1 MTFKSQGFALGID
14 VGGTKIAGGLV
25 SLADGSVLL
34 HRRIPTHAAR
44 GGSESFQDLCAL
56 VRGLRDEAMTLG
68 HAPAVCGVGLPEI
81 VTKDGT
87 IVSNAILGWQ
97 HLGAPEALSRI
108 LPTRLDADV
117 RSAALAEAHW
127 GAGRGLSQF
136 LYVTVGTGIS
146 ACLVIDGRPYVGS
159 QGLTGTM
166 ASNPMFSN
174 DADDRPMR
182 GATLE
187 NYAAG
192 PALLYRFQK
201 RFPGL
206 ASSTPEVLALASQG
220 HKGAHEIVQSGAELL
235 GYSIGHLV
243 NTLDP
248 AAVVIGGGLGLA
260 GGLYA
265 ETLQSATRMQIW
277 SDLHRNVPIIPA
289 TTGNHAGILGSAL
302 HAAQTSAS

>member
-1 MTFKSQGFALGID
+1 MKFKSHGFALGID
-14 VGGTKIAGGLV
+14 VGGTKMAGGLV

-44 GGSESFQDLCAL
+44 GGKESLQDLCTL
-56 VRGLRDEAMTLG
+56 VRSLRDEALALG
-68 HAPAVCGVGLPEI
+68 HAPGVCGVGLPEI
-81 VTKDGT
+81 VTKDGE

-97 HLGAPEALSRI
+97 ALGVQACLSQI

-117 RSAALAEAHW
+117 RSAALAEARW

-146 ACLVIDGRPYVGS
+146 ACLVIDGTPYVGTH
-159 QGLTGTM
+159 GLTGTM

-174 DADDRPMR
+174 DTEDRPQR

-192 PALLYRFQK
+192 PALLARFEK
-201 RFPGL
+201 RFPGQ
-206 ASSTPEVLALASQG
+206 ASSTPDILALASQG
-220 HKGAHEIVQSGAELL
+220 HTGAQEIVRTGAELL

-248 AAVVIGGGLGLA
+248 AAVILGGGLGLA

-265 ETLQSATRMQIW
+265 EALQSATRMQIW

-289 TTGNHAGILGSAL
+289 TTGNHAGILGAAL
-302 HAAQTSAS
+302 HAAQTLPQ